1 MVADLDRSQCQAPS
15 FRAGV
20 SFLIDD
26 EADEWTNAANKIL
39 GEMMT
44 QRTVSTKVLYPELS
58 FEIMGAVYE
67 VHNHFGPGFSEE
79 LYERASMMELRARQ
93 IPYEQQKTIQV
104 NYKGHPLGIY
114 RLDLV
119 VADQI
124 ILELKATSALN
135 DMFRQQLRSYLR
147 ATGLRLGIL
156 INFGDSKVQYKRIV
170 N

>member
-1 MVADLDRSQCQAPS
+1 MVADLDGSQCQAPS

-26 EADEWTNAANKIL
+26 EADEWTNAANKIP

-44 QRTVSTKVLYPELS
+44 QRTVSAKVLYPELS

-67 VHNHFGPGFSEE
+67 VHNHLGPGFSEE
-79 LYERASMMELRARQ
+79 LYE
-93 IPYEQQKTIQV
+93 
-104 NYKGHPLGIY
+104 
-114 RLDLV
+114 LV
-119 VADQI
+119 VADQL

-135 DMFRQQLRSYLR
+135 DMYRQQLRSYLR

-156 INFGDSKVQYKRIV
+156 INFGASKVQYERLV